1 MATLNI
7 TPSSRKR
14 TGRSYIFTRRHIDE
28 TPVTQALDESQ
39 VDVDDDDKVA
49 AELEA
54 PYGTQLWNDLDAEG
68 CDDPVK
74 VSEYIADIC
83 VYFKEIELR
92 VSPIIA

>member
-1 MATLNI
+1 M
-7 TPSSRKR
+7 
-14 TGRSYIFTRRHIDE
+14 RRLSLRLW
-28 TPVTQALDESQ
+28 TTQ
-39 VDVDDDDKVA
+39 VDVVDDDKVA
-49 AELEA
+49 AELVAVEA

-83 VYFKEIELR
+83 VSFKEIELR